1 MAKVKRK
8 KLPEMAA
15 KQNAN
20 VGSGPKMTNKS
31 QMSSGAKK
39 KKKR

>member
-8 KLPEMAA
+8 TAPKMAA

-20 VGSGPKMTNKS
+20 VGSGPKVTNKS
-31 QMSSGAKK
+31 QIVRKAKK
-39 KKKR
+39 KSK

>member
-8 KLPEMAA
+8 TAPKMAA

-20 VGSGPKMTNKS
+20 VGSGPKITNKT
-31 QMSSGAKK
+31 QIVKK
-39 KKKR
+39 KKKQ

>member
-1 MAKVKRK
+1 MAKKIKRSIPK
-8 KLPEMAA
+8 IAA

-20 VGSGPKMTNKS
+20 VGSGPKVTNKS
-31 QMSSGAKK
+31 QIVRPK